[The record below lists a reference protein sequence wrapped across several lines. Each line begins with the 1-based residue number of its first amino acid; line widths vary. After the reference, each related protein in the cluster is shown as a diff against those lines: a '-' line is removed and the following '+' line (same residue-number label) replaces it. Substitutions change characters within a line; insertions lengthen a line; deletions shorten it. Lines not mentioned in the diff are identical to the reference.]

1 MYTLNTQSL
10 IAATLPQLDAK
21 GPLAS
26 EKVIL
31 IAFPR
36 TLGPNVERPIPT
48 LLPVCVVF
56 QETCELPLWLG
67 KLKC

>member
-1 MYTLNTQSL
+1 MHTLNTQSL
-10 IAATLPQLDAK
+10 ITATSPQLDAK
-21 GPLAS
+21 GPLDI

-48 LLPVCVVF
+48 LLPVVWYFKRHVNFPCGW
-56 QETCELPLWLG
+56 EN
-67 KLKC
+67 

>member
-48 LLPVCVVF
+48 LLPV
-56 QETCELPLWLG
+56 
-67 KLKC
+67 